1 MRILVTGSQGFTG
14 RHFIRRATSNGYETV
29 ELQSKLQDL
38 PSITQELESLE
49 FSHVAHFAAISF
61 VAHENPLAFYETNVM
76 GTLNLLDA
84 LIDRQ
89 APRPRVLLPSSAN
102 VYGNALSSP
111 VEESTPLAPV
121 NHYAMSK
128 VAMEMMARNYSDRLD
143 IVFSRPFNYTGPGQG
158 SHFLVPK
165 IVRHFRERLPRVALG
180 NLDVIREFNDV
191 RMVCDATLALLT
203 HGVPGETYNI
213 CTGQGYSLTD
223 LLEEL
228 ARQTGH
234 TMEVSVNPAFV
245 RANEIKSLLGS
256 PLKLR
261 KCIPSL
267 QCPPLNETLDWML
280 NAPNQGEH
288 A

>member
-14 RHFIRRATSNGYETV
+14 RHFIRRALSQGYEIV
-29 ELQSKLQDL
+29 EFQSKLQDL
-38 PSITQELESLE
+38 TSIKQEVESLE

-61 VAHENPLAFYETNVM
+61 VGHENPLAFYETNVM

-84 LIDRQ
+84 LIHRQ
-89 APRPRVLLPSSAN
+89 GPRPRVLLASSAN

-111 VEESTPLAPV
+111 VEESAPLAPV

-128 VAMEMMARNYSDRLD
+128 VAMESMARNCSDRLD
-143 IVFSRPFNYTGPGQG
+143 IIFSRPFNYTGPGQ
-158 SHFLVPK
+158 SDNFLVPK
-165 IVRHFRERLPRVALG
+165 IVRHFRERRPRIALG

-203 HGVPGETYNI
+203 HGVSGETYNI
-213 CTGQGYSLTD
+213 CTGQGYRLTD
-223 LLEEL
+223 LLEQL
-228 ARQTGH
+228 SRLTGH
-234 TMEVSVNPAFV
+234 TMEVEVNPAFI

-261 KCIPSL
+261 HCIPSL
-267 QCPPLNETLDWML
+267 QSPTLNETLDWML
-280 NAPNQGEH
+280 GDPNHGE
-288 A
+288 